1 MGHIRRFSVGAV
13 ALTGVVAIGYTAASP
28 TPPRTTYEFG
38 MAKIIGIDL
47 GTSNSCV
54 AVLEDGHAT
63 VLPNAEGS
71 RTTPSV
77 VAFPEN
83 GERLVG
89 QQAKRQAIVNP
100 TRTVFGVKRL
110 VGRRYRSEVVR
121 ELEERLPYSLVE
133 NLSGDV
139 WVNVGDESFSPQEI
153 SAAVLA
159 KMKSSAE
166 DYFGEEVN
174 EAVITVPAYFD
185 DAQRQATKDA
195 GRIAGLEVRR
205 IINEPTA
212 AALAYGLR
220 QKERSHIAVFDLG
233 GGTFDISLVRV
244 EDNVF
249 EVLATSG
256 DNLLGGDDFD
266 YAVLERLV
274 QAFEDEH
281 GIELGDEPVA
291 LQRLREAAE
300 TAKCELS
307 SLSETNVNLPFLAV
321 DATGPKHL
329 NLILTRS
336 ELNDICA
343 PLVARL
349 QGPCETALLDSGL
362 TPADLGE
369 VLLVGGMSR
378 MPLVQQKVEEI
389 FQRSPRKGVNPDEVV
404 ACGAAVQSGILGGE
418 LREVILMDVTPLS
431 LGIRALGDR
440 MAVVV
445 PRNTPIP
452 TEKNKVFTTT
462 EDNQDVV
469 TISVAQGE
477 ETKASANRLLGRFH
491 LSGIPPLPAG
501 KPRVEVQFTIDTD
514 GIVHVTAEDVETNR
528 GTSIHITEHGGLAAD
543 EFKNGPTRTDHR
555 VVER

>member
-1 MGHIRRFSVGAV
+1 
-13 ALTGVVAIGYTAASP
+13 
-28 TPPRTTYEFG
+28 

-54 AVLEDGHAT
+54 AVLEDGQAT

-77 VAFPEN
+77 VAFPES

-89 QQAKRQAIVNP
+89 QQAKRQAVVNP
-100 TRTVFGVKRL
+100 SRTISGVKRL
-110 VGRRYRSEVVR
+110 IGRRYRSETVR
-121 ELEERLPYSLVE
+121 ELGDKLPFNLVE
-133 NLSGDV
+133 NLNGDA
-139 WVNVGDESFSPQEI
+139 WVDVEGDSFSPQEI
-153 SAAVLA
+153 SAAILA

-166 DYFGEEVN
+166 DYFGEEVK

-220 QKERSHIAVFDLG
+220 QKEMANIAVFDLG
-233 GGTFDISLVRV
+233 GGTFDISIVRV
-244 EDNVF
+244 ADNVF

-266 YAVLERLV
+266 RAVLERLL

-281 GIELGDEPVA
+281 GISLAEEPVA

-307 SLSETNVNLPFLAV
+307 SLSETNINLPFLAV
-321 DATGPKHL
+321 DETGPKHL
-329 NLILTRS
+329 TLTLTRS

-343 PLVARL
+343 SLVARL
-349 QGPCETALLDSGL
+349 KGPCEIALSDSGL
-362 TPADLGE
+362 APDDLHE
-369 VLLVGGMSR
+369 VLLVGGMTR
-378 MPLVQQKVEEI
+378 MPLVQQQVKDI
-389 FQRSPRKGVNPDEVV
+389 FGRSPRKGVNPDEVV
-404 ACGAAVQSGILGGE
+404 ACGAAVQSSILGGE

-431 LGIRALGDR
+431 LGIRAVGDR
-440 MAVVV
+440 MATIV

-452 TEKNKVFTTT
+452 TEKTKVFTTT

-469 TISVAQGE
+469 TISVVQGE

-528 GTSIHITEHGGLAAD
+528 ATSIHITDHGGLSEDDLKKAT
-543 EFKNGPTRTDHR
+543 TRTDHR
-555 VVER
+555 VLEA

>member
-1 MGHIRRFSVGAV
+1 
-13 ALTGVVAIGYTAASP
+13 
-28 TPPRTTYEFG
+28 
-38 MAKIIGIDL
+38 MAKLIGIDL

-54 AVLEDGHAT
+54 AVLESGQAT

-77 VAFPEN
+77 VAFPES

-110 VGRRYRSEVVR
+110 LGRRFRSDIVQD
-121 ELEERLPYSLVE
+121 LSDFLPFSLVE
-133 NLSGDV
+133 NLDGDV
-139 WVNVGDESFSPQEI
+139 RVDIEGESFSPQEI
-153 SAAVLA
+153 SAAILA

-166 DYFGEEVN
+166 DYFGEEVK

-220 QKERSHIAVFDLG
+220 QKELSHIAVFDLG
-233 GGTFDISLVRV
+233 GGTFDISIVRV
-244 EDNVF
+244 ADNVF

-256 DNLLGGDDFD
+256 NNWLGGDDFD
-266 YAVLERLV
+266 HAVLKHLLEV
-274 QAFEDEH
+274 FETEH
-281 GIELGDEPVA
+281 GIDLREEPVA

-307 SLSETNVNLPFLAV
+307 SLSETNINLPFLAV
-321 DATGPKHL
+321 DASGPKHL
-329 NLILTRS
+329 NLILSRS

-343 PLVARL
+343 SLVAKL
-349 QGPCETALLDSGL
+349 HDPCETAIADAGL
-362 TPADLGE
+362 TPADLDE
-369 VLLVGGMSR
+369 ILLVGGMTR
-378 MPLVQQKVEEI
+378 MPLVQQQVEEI
-389 FQRSPRKGVNPDEVV
+389 FGKSPRKGVNPDEVV

-418 LREVILMDVTPLS
+418 LREVVLMDVTPLS
-431 LGIRALGDR
+431 LGIRSIGDR
-440 MAVVV
+440 MSVVV
-445 PRNTPIP
+445 PKNTPIP
-452 TEKNKVFTTT
+452 TEKTKVFTTT
-462 EDNQDVV
+462 DNNQDVV
-469 TISVAQGE
+469 TIAVVQGE
-477 ETKASANRLLGRFH
+477 DTQASKNRLLGRFH

-501 KPRVEVQFTIDTD
+501 KARVEVQFNIDTD
-514 GIVHVTAEDVETNR
+514 GIVHVTAEDVETNLA
-528 GTSIHITEHGGLAAD
+528 TSIQITDHSGLLDAEPNKAT
-543 EFKNGPTRTDHR
+543 TRTDHQIL
-555 VVER
+555 ES

>member
-1 MGHIRRFSVGAV
+1 
-13 ALTGVVAIGYTAASP
+13 
-28 TPPRTTYEFG
+28 

-54 AVLEDGHAT
+54 AVLEDGQAT

-77 VAFPEN
+77 VAFPES

-100 TRTVFGVKRL
+100 SRTVFGVKRL

-121 ELEERLPYSLVE
+121 ELGETYPYSLIE
-133 NLSGDV
+133 NLNGDV
-139 WVNVGDESFSPQEI
+139 WVDVEGESFSPQEI
-153 SAAVLA
+153 SAAILA

-166 DYFGEEVN
+166 DYFGEEVK

-266 YAVLERLV
+266 RVVLERMV
-274 QAFEDEH
+274 QAFKDEH
-281 GIELGDEPVA
+281 GIDVGDEPVA

-321 DATGPKHL
+321 DASGPKHL

-336 ELNDICA
+336 ELDDICA

-349 QGPCETALLDSGL
+349 KGPCETALADAGL
-362 TPADLGE
+362 TPADLDE
-369 VLLVGGMSR
+369 VLLVGGMTR
-378 MPLVQQKVEEI
+378 MPLVQQQVEEL
-389 FQRSPRKGVNPDEVV
+389 FHRSPRKGVNPDEVV

-431 LGIRALGDR
+431 LGIRAVGDK

-462 EDNQDVV
+462 ENNQDVV
-469 TISVAQGE
+469 TISVVQGE
-477 ETKASANRLLGRFH
+477 DTEASKNRLLGRFH

-528 GTSIHITEHGGLAAD
+528 ATSIQITDHGGLTED
-543 EFKNGPTRTDHR
+543 DFKKATTRTDHR
-555 VVER
+555 VLEA

>member
-1 MGHIRRFSVGAV
+1 
-13 ALTGVVAIGYTAASP
+13 
-28 TPPRTTYEFG
+28 

-54 AVLEDGHAT
+54 AVLESGQAT

-77 VAFPEN
+77 VAFPET

-100 TRTVFGVKRL
+100 SRTVFGVKRL
-110 VGRRYRSEVVR
+110 LGRRFRSDVVEDLG
-121 ELEERLPYSLVE
+121 ELLPFSLVE
-133 NLSGDV
+133 NLNGDV
-139 WVNVGDESFSPQEI
+139 WVGIEGESFSPQEI
-153 SAAVLA
+153 SAAILA

-166 DYFGEEVN
+166 DYYGEEVK

-220 QKERSHIAVFDLG
+220 QKELSHIAVFDLG
-233 GGTFDISLVRV
+233 GGTFDISIVRV

-266 YAVLERLV
+266 RAILTRLLEV
-274 QAFEDEH
+274 FEAEH
-281 GIELGDEPVA
+281 NIDLRNEPVA

-307 SLSETNVNLPFLAV
+307 SLSETNINLPFLAV

-336 ELNDICA
+336 ELDTICE
-343 PLVARL
+343 PLVAKLR
-349 QGPCETALLDSGL
+349 GPCLSAIADAGL
-362 TPADLGE
+362 TAEGLNE
-369 VLLVGGMSR
+369 VLLVGGMTR
-378 MPLVQQKVEEI
+378 MPLVQHRVEEI
-389 FQRSPRKGVNPDEVV
+389 FGKSPRKGVNPDEVV

-431 LGIRALGDR
+431 LGIRSLGDR
-440 MAVVV
+440 MSIVV
-445 PRNTPIP
+445 PKNTPIP
-452 TEKNKVFTTT
+452 TEKTKVFTTT

-469 TISVAQGE
+469 TISVVQGE
-477 ETKASANRLLGRFH
+477 HAKASKNRLLGRFH
-491 LSGIPPLPAG
+491 LSGIPALPAG
-501 KPRVEVQFTIDTD
+501 KARVEVQFNIDTD

-528 GTSIHITEHGGLAAD
+528 ATSIQITDHGGLSD
-543 EFKNGPTRTDHR
+543 EQVTQATTRTDH
-555 VVER
+555 EILES

>member
-349 QGPCETALLDSGL
+349 KGPCETALSDSGL
-362 TPADLGE
+362 TPAELDE

-469 TISVAQGE
+469 TISVVQGE

-491 LSGIPPLPAG
+491 LSGIPPLPKG

-514 GIVHVTAEDVETNR
+514 GIVHVTAEDVETSR
-528 GTSIHITEHGGLAAD
+528 STSIHITEHGGLPAD